1 MDRAVGA
8 SMSDLHGVGK
18 QNGAERYG
26 DRQVILGMCEAG
38 ALPYAGFHGT
48 RRAWAPPRA
57 EIGTE
62 GITSLADE
70 RSCSYV
76 AHMQTPLVSRI
87 VFGAAVMAAST
98 WLMSDAKSQDA
109 SDEAIREE
117 YEARFRSISAK
128 IDDILGIQATL
139 QRRINDL
146 SAELGALR
154 EEQSRIA
161 GQSVRPEDLRK
172 LADKI
177 REIDQ
182 KREDD
187 KRIILE
193 ELRKLA
199 QAPIPEPKPRKEE
212 TRKEETKKET
222 EPSQPPVPQKGYE
235 YVVKEGDTL
244 SAIVEAYRQNGVNV
258 TVDMVLKANPNVK
271 PKSLRVGQK
280 IFIPDPA
287 LK

>member
-1 MDRAVGA
+1 MRPN
-8 SMSDLHGVGK
+8 HG
-18 QNGAERYG
+18 
-26 DRQVILGMCEAG
+26 IS
-38 ALPYAGFHGT
+38 
-48 RRAWAPPRA
+48 
-57 EIGTE
+57 
-62 GITSLADE
+62 SLADG
-70 RSCSYV
+70 RACSYV
-76 AHMQTPLVSRI
+76 ADMQTPLVSRI
-87 VFGAAVMAAST
+87 VFGAALIAACT
-98 WLMSDAKSQDA
+98 WLTWEAKPQDA
-109 SDEAIREE
+109 SADAIREE
-117 YEARFRSISAK
+117 YEARFRSIAAK
-128 IDDILGIQATL
+128 IEDILGIQSTL

-146 SAELGALR
+146 SAELAALR

-161 GQSVRPEDLRK
+161 GQSVRPDDLRK
-172 LADKI
+172 IADKI

-199 QAPIPEPKPRKEE
+199 QAPIPEPKPR
-212 TRKEETKKET
+212 REETKKEET
-222 EPSQPPVPQKGYE
+222 KRESGQSQPAVPQKGYE

-244 SAIVEAYRQNGVNV
+244 SEIVEAYRQNGVNV

-271 PKSLRVGQK
+271 PQLLRIGQK

>member
-1 MDRAVGA
+1 
-8 SMSDLHGVGK
+8 
-18 QNGAERYG
+18 
-26 DRQVILGMCEAG
+26 
-38 ALPYAGFHGT
+38 
-48 RRAWAPPRA
+48 
-57 EIGTE
+57 
-62 GITSLADE
+62 
-70 RSCSYV
+70 
-76 AHMQTPLVSRI
+76 
-87 VFGAAVMAAST
+87 
-98 WLMSDAKSQDA
+98 MSDAKSQDA
-109 SDEAIREE
+109 SADAIREE

-199 QAPIPEPKPRKEE
+199 QAPIPEPKPRREE

>member
-1 MDRAVGA
+1 
-8 SMSDLHGVGK
+8 
-18 QNGAERYG
+18 
-26 DRQVILGMCEAG
+26 
-38 ALPYAGFHGT
+38 
-48 RRAWAPPRA
+48 
-57 EIGTE
+57 
-62 GITSLADE
+62 
-70 RSCSYV
+70 
-76 AHMQTPLVSRI
+76 MQTPLVSRI
-87 VFGAAVMAAST
+87 VLGAAMMAACT
-98 WLMSDAKSQDA
+98 WLMSEAKSQGTSAD
-109 SDEAIREE
+109 AIREE

-128 IDDILGIQATL
+128 IDDILGIQSTL

-146 SAELGALR
+146 SAELAALR

-161 GQSVRPEDLRK
+161 GQSVRPDDLRK

-199 QAPIPEPKPRKEE
+199 QTPIPEPKPRKEE
-212 TRKEETKKET
+212 TRKQETKKES
-222 EPSQPPVPQKGYE
+222 ELSQPPIPQKGYE

-258 TVDMVLKANPNVK
+258 TLDMVLKANPNVK
-271 PKSLRVGQK
+271 PKSLRIGQK
-280 IFIPDPA
+280 IFIPDPG